1 MPYIILA
8 HAAAAGS
15 PRTDNADTSSFAV
28 PLLCLVVLARAMTFK
43 NGIPQ
48 LVGFENDTHHPDLYF
63 DDLQCYSMLMA
74 KTTSLCAQTTCNAS
88 GIPPFAGYK
97 QDCESMTFEVQV
109 FTFVDA
115 YFGVFWGF
123 FLLLILTAGCFGVG
137 FSKFHLSRLYPWP
150 FWLPLTTSND
160 MLATSSA
167 LLAIPCPRLRARDR
181 PEPCLRR
188 ERTSQTRSLAI

>member
-1 MPYIILA
+1 MLLLLVP
-8 HAAAAGS
+8 
-15 PRTDNADTSSFAV
+15 PRTDNADTSSFAA

-115 YFGVFWGF
+115 YFGVFLGF
-123 FLLLILTAGCFGVG
+123 FPFVNTYCRMLWGGFFQVSLIPPV
-137 FSKFHLSRLYPWP
+137 
-150 FWLPLTTSND
+150 PL
-160 MLATSSA
+160 A
-167 LLAIPCPRLRARDR
+167 LLAAFDNL
-181 PEPCLRR
+181 
-188 ERTSQTRSLAI
+188 